1 LILVF
6 QRCFCVTLIV
16 ARARDDVYEVLMA
29 FISGNPAV
37 DRYIAEDYN
46 SVRGM
51 SSRFAATICGHVIRR
66 QSELGITGHI
76 AEIGTFEGRFFIAMA
91 LGLAPTERALG
102 IDTFNWPNDGLL
114 DLFHSHCA
122 RLGLARDRYVA
133 IKGNA
138 RDLTTDDIRKT
149 LGGHK
154 LAAQASNEKV
164 RFWHLD
170 GDHSR
175 EHLTADLDLAEAT
188 LHPQGI
194 ICLDD
199 MLHPGYPLLVVAVYE
214 WLERHPDWRV
224 LCVID
229 REDIVAAAKFML
241 CHKDVVPLFEQ
252 DLMDTFKAQHFVL
265 GSEWER
271 YFCVVLTPHPRLAE
285 VD

>member
-1 LILVF
+1 MPF
-6 QRCFCVTLIV
+6 T
-16 ARARDDVYEVLMA
+16 
-29 FISGNPAV
+29 SGNPAV
-37 DRYIAEDYN
+37 DRYIAEGYET
-46 SVRGM
+46 VRGM
-51 SSRFAATICGHVIRR
+51 SSAFAATICGHIIRR
-66 QSELGITGHI
+66 QTELGIKGHI

-91 LGLAPTERALG
+91 LGLAQGECALG

-122 RLGLARDRYVA
+122 RHGLARERYTA
-133 IKGNA
+133 IKANV
-138 RDLTTDDIRKT
+138 RDLTAADIDKA
-149 LGGHK
+149 LGGP
-154 LAAQASNEKV
+154 V

-175 EHLTADLDLAEAT
+175 EQLLADLALAEST
-188 LHPQGI
+188 LHCQGI

-199 MLHPGYPLLVVAVYE
+199 MLHPGYPLLVVAVHE
-214 WLERHPDWRV
+214 WLEQHPDWRV

-229 REDIVAAAKFML
+229 REDIVAAAKFLL

-252 DLMDTFKAQHFVL
+252 DLMDTFKPQHWVL

-271 YFCVVLTPHPRLAE
+271 YFCVVLTPHPRIAE

>member
-1 LILVF
+1 
-6 QRCFCVTLIV
+6 
-16 ARARDDVYEVLMA
+16 MA
-29 FISGNPAV
+29 FSSGNPAV
-37 DRYIAEDYN
+37 DRYIAEGYET
-46 SVRGM
+46 VRGM
-51 SSRFAATICGHVIRR
+51 SSAFAATICGHIIRR
-66 QSELGITGHI
+66 QTELGIKGHI

-91 LGLAPTERALG
+91 LGLAEGERALG
-102 IDTFNWPNDGLL
+102 IDTFNWPNDGLAR
-114 DLFHSHCA
+114 SVSCA
-122 RLGLARDRYVA
+122 LCAAWAR
-133 IKGNA
+133 KGPLRRRSRRNA
-138 RDLTTDDIRKT
+138 RDLSADDIRKE
-149 LGGHK
+149 LGGP
-154 LAAQASNEKV
+154 V

-175 EHLTADLDLAEAT
+175 EALTADLDLAAAT

-229 REDIVAAAKFML
+229 REDIVAAAKFVL

-252 DLMDTFKAQHFVL
+252 DLMDSFKAQHFVL

-271 YFCVVLTPHPRLAE
+271 YFCVVLTPKPRLAV

>member
-1 LILVF
+1 V
-6 QRCFCVTLIV
+6 IV
-16 ARARDDVYEVLMA
+16 ARAQRDVHTGKKRV
-29 FISGNPAV
+29 FRSGNATV
-37 DRYIAEDYN
+37 DRYIAEGYET
-46 SVRGM
+46 VRGM
-51 SSRFAATICGHVIRR
+51 SSAFAATICGHLIRR

-91 LGLAPTERALG
+91 LGLAPGERALG

-122 RLGLARDRYVA
+122 RLGLAKDRYAA
-133 IKGNA
+133 IKANV
-138 RDLTTDDIRKT
+138 RDLRPDDIRKA
-149 LGGHK
+149 LGGG
-154 LAAQASNEKV
+154 APADKV

-175 EHLTADLDLAEAT
+175 EALLADLALAEAT
-188 LHPQGI
+188 LHPQGM

-199 MLHPGYPLLVVAVYE
+199 MLHPGYPLLVVAVHE

-224 LCVID
+224 LAVID
-229 REDIVAAAKFML
+229 REDIVAAAKFVL

-252 DLMDTFKAQHFVL
+252 DLMDTFKAQHWIL

-271 YFCVVLTPHPRLAE
+271 YFCVVLTPRPRIAE

>member
-1 LILVF
+1 
-6 QRCFCVTLIV
+6 
-16 ARARDDVYEVLMA
+16 MA
-29 FISGNPAV
+29 FSSGNPAV
-37 DRYIAEDYN
+37 DRYIAEGYET
-46 SVRGM
+46 VRGM
-51 SSRFAATICGHVIRR
+51 SSAFAATICGHIIRR
-66 QSELGITGHI
+66 QTELGIRGHI

-91 LGLAPTERALG
+91 LGLAGGERALG

-122 RLGLARDRYVA
+122 RLGLAHDRYTA
-133 IKGNA
+133 IKANV
-138 RDLTTDDIRKT
+138 RDLSADDIRKA
-149 LGGHK
+149 LGGQK
-154 LAAQASNEKV
+154 LATQASEEKV

-175 EHLTADLDLAEAT
+175 EALSADLDLAAAT

-199 MLHPGYPLLVVAVYE
+199 MLHPGYPLLVVALYE

-229 REDIVAAAKFML
+229 REDIVAAAKFVL

-271 YFCVVLTPHPRLAE
+271 YFCVVLTPKPRLAV

>member
-1 LILVF
+1 MF
-6 QRCFCVTLIV
+6 R
-16 ARARDDVYEVLMA
+16 
-29 FISGNPAV
+29 SGNPAV
-37 DRYIAEDYN
+37 DRYIAEDYD

-51 SSRFAATICGHVIRR
+51 SSAFAATICGHIIRR

-91 LGLAPTERALG
+91 LGLAPGERALG
-102 IDTFNWPNDGLL
+102 IDTFNWPNDGLW

-122 RLGLARDRYVA
+122 RLGLAPDRYTA
-133 IKGNA
+133 IKANV
-138 RDLTTDDIRKT
+138 RDLAPADITKA
-149 LGGHK
+149 LGGQQPGQ
-154 LAAQASNEKV
+154 QASHQKV

-175 EHLTADLDLAEAT
+175 EALLADLALAEAT
-188 LHPQGI
+188 LHPKGM

-199 MLHPGYPLLVVAVYE
+199 MLHPGYPLRVVAVHE

-224 LCVID
+224 LAVID
-229 REDIVAAAKFML
+229 REDIVAAAKFLL
-241 CHKDVVPLFEQ
+241 CRKDVVPLFEQ
-252 DLMDTFKAQHFVL
+252 DLMDTFKAQHWIL

-271 YFCVVLTPHPRLAE
+271 YFCVVLTPHPRIAE